1 MDVMNIE
8 NILKLFDSFLLY
20 FTQYE
25 IMLIVTFFLLAMAV
39 YYIISKLLLKKRIL
53 DKTFI
58 NIIKYLIILIFLY
71 LLKNQDSIP
80 TTIFKILQTFEIITF
95 GYIAYLTTVEYY
107 IRTRLIKNKNI
118 SVNHII
124 IDLIKLIIL
133 IVLVLIFLRTVLNVN
148 LVTILTPSAILT
160 VIIGLAM
167 QDTIGNFVAGL
178 ILQIEKPYEVGDW
191 IEVDGLIGM
200 VTEINWRYTKV
211 KTFNMQYIIIPNSD
225 LAKQKV
231 INFTKPTKEYTMI
244 IPIGVSY
251 DHSPLKVKR
260 AVEDVVN
267 SNINTEL
274 VGVHLREYG
283 DSSINYDIIFRLK
296 DFALYR
302 KVRNELNSAIWYKF
316 KEKGIEIPFPIRT
329 VIIKDKKDQNID
341 NELVTVLR
349 KFKIFQNID
358 STTLKM
364 LEDFGVKKR
373 YNSGEVIF
381 KEGDTADSMFF
392 VLEGELSVIKNNKEL
407 ATIYSGDFFGEIGLL
422 TKNNRNTTIS
432 AKTSS
437 SIFEID
443 RGAFKV
449 VLEKETD
456 IVGAVEAI
464 INERKS
470 KEHLITEVDKVS
482 AESRESLFKKFKDI
496 FGVSKT

>member
-1 MDVMNIE
+1 MNIE

-25 IMLIVTFFLLAMAV
+25 IMLIVAFFLLSMAV
-39 YYIISKLLLKKRIL
+39 YYIISKLFLKKRIL

-58 NIIKYLIILIFLY
+58 NIIKYLIILVFLY
-71 LLKNQDSIP
+71 FLKNHESIP
-80 TTIFKILQTFEIITF
+80 PSIFRILQTFEIITF
-95 GYIAYLTTVEYY
+95 GYIVYLTAVEYY
-107 IRTRLIKNKNI
+107 IKTRLIKHKNI

-124 IDLIKLIIL
+124 IDLIKLIIF
-133 IVLVLIFLRTVLNVN
+133 IILVLIFLRTVLNVN
-148 LVTILTPSAILT
+148 LVTILTPSAIFT

-167 QDTIGNFVAGL
+167 QDTIGNFVSGL

-251 DHSPLKVKR
+251 DHSPLKIKR

-267 SNINTEL
+267 SNTNTDL
-274 VGVHLREYG
+274 VGIHLREYG

-296 DFALYR
+296 DFVMHR
-302 KVRNELNSAIWYKF
+302 KVRNEINSALWYKF

-341 NELVTVLR
+341 SDLVTVLR
-349 KFKIFQNID
+349 KFEIFQNID
-358 STTLKM
+358 NTTLKM
-364 LEDFGVKKR
+364 IEDFGVKKR
-373 YNSGEVIF
+373 YNSGEIIF
-381 KEGDTADSMFF
+381 REGDTADSMFF
-392 VLEGELSVIKNNKEL
+392 VLEGKLSVSKNNKEL
-407 ATIYSGDFFGEIGLL
+407 STISSGDFFGEMGLL
-422 TKNNRNTTIS
+422 TKNNRNATIS
-432 AKTSS
+432 AKTPSL
-437 SIFEID
+437 IFEID
-443 RGAFKV
+443 REAFKV
-449 VLEKETD
+449 VLEKETN
-456 IVGAVEAI
+456 IVEAVKTI

-470 KEHLITEVDKVS
+470 NEHLITEVDKVS
-482 AESRESLFKKFKDI
+482 SESRESLFKKFKDI
-496 FGVSKT
+496 FGVGKT